1 MRQSGSVSFEQNSQI
16 PRSIAR
22 TAGLAL
28 RQNGGTSPAVF
39 ADTSLPPGGF
49 PPKTTNPTAP
59 DDFTIPVRSVPKTKP
74 RLASA
79 QVAAG
84 DCDRTEWDQTLPF
97 EDMDVSGNISMR
109 SIAVMNQKGGVGKTT
124 SSVNLAAALARQG
137 RRVCLMDLDP
147 QGHASLH
154 LGIEAGP
161 DMASVYNVFTQ
172 ETTLDHS
179 RQLIVDNLSLVPA
192 NIDLAAAE
200 MELAGVQGREFFL
213 RNAMKHWK
221 EQNRFD
227 YVIMD
232 CPPSL
237 GVLTINA
244 LTAATEVFIPLQPH
258 FFALQGLSKLFE
270 TTALVTRRLN
280 RDLRVTGIM
289 LCLYESGT
297 RLAADVVEDL
307 RQFLKSS
314 DTETPWARA
323 AIFKTRIRR
332 NIKLAEAPGFGQS
345 VLDYAPGSAG
355 AVDYIDMAEEV
366 LAMETAAARPTT
378 VSADTLE
385 PARAAA

>member
-1 MRQSGSVSFEQNSQI
+1 
-16 PRSIAR
+16 
-22 TAGLAL
+22 
-28 RQNGGTSPAVF
+28 
-39 ADTSLPPGGF
+39 
-49 PPKTTNPTAP
+49 
-59 DDFTIPVRSVPKTKP
+59 
-74 RLASA
+74 
-79 QVAAG
+79 
-84 DCDRTEWDQTLPF
+84 
-97 EDMDVSGNISMR
+97 MR

-154 LGIEAGP
+154 LGVEAGP

-172 ETTLDHS
+172 ETTLDHA

-213 RNAMKHWK
+213 RNAMKHWN
-221 EQNRFD
+221 EQKRFD

-244 LTAATEVFIPLQPH
+244 LTAANEVFIPLQPH

-307 RQFLKSS
+307 RQFLRSS
-314 DTETPWARA
+314 DAETPWSRA

-355 AVDYIDMAEEV
+355 AVDYIEMAQEV
-366 LAMETAAARPTT
+366 LAMESGAVGSSVGS
-378 VSADTLE
+378 VSTME
-385 PARAAA
+385 PLRAAA